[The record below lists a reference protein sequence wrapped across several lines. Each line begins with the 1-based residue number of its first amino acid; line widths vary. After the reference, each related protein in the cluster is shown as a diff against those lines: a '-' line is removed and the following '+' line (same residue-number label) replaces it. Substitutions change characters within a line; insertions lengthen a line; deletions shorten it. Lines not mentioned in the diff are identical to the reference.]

1 MLCIHDQ
8 TARTVMS
15 RPPPSPT
22 SCGRIR
28 AFRASVLASASYLKT
43 SYFALQ
49 MTLDTL
55 GIVIYRQVVSGMML
69 ERRGGKGRG
78 VKMSGQNSKTLQTDS
93 ASPGNSTPR
102 KYVILMDTIALVSAL
117 PE

>member
-1 MLCIHDQ
+1 
-8 TARTVMS
+8 
-15 RPPPSPT
+15 
-22 SCGRIR
+22 
-28 AFRASVLASASYLKT
+28 
-43 SYFALQ
+43 

-55 GIVIYRQVVSGMML
+55 GIVIYRQFVFWDDVGAK
-69 ERRGGKGRG
+69 RGKGQG

-93 ASPGNSTPR
+93 ASPGISTPR